1 MGLPVLNFK
10 FLPDRC
16 HWGRN
21 SEHLPPEKE
30 GVAEAR
36 PPLFKAATC
45 FSFQRGTGRA
55 GGLAHYSLR
64 NPETPMLLHFLVG
77 GYFASIHF
85 HITDEDQRG

>member
-1 MGLPVLNFK
+1 MGLLVLNFK

-36 PPLFKAATC
+36 PPLFKAAFLSREALVWQGDWLTTVC
-45 FSFQRGTGRA
+45 
-55 GGLAHYSLR
+55 
-64 NPETPMLLHFLVG
+64 ETPMLLHFLVG